1 MSLRERERAA
11 ARVCFDAV
19 PSDED
24 LALLG
29 SVERWRD
36 YRSMVRARLTRVVGA
51 AMPRLVAALGTERFE
66 HACTEW
72 LAAAPPTERYFRHV
86 PEGFLA
92 QQQSAFDADTK
103 SPWLG
108 ELARFEL
115 MAWRILHVDDRD
127 VPPVGPLSFERPIVM
142 NPALE
147 MIDLRYDVQPHA
159 DPHRDAYEKKPL
171 HLLMYRSAEFKA
183 ITLLLNPL
191 ARDLV
196 VAWTDPANADQ
207 TLAALTQEVAKRRD
221 TRTGPKFIES
231 LATLLEDY
239 LGRGI
244 VLGSRS
250 DSVPSP

>member
-1 MSLRERERAA
+1 MRGSL
-11 ARVCFDAV
+11 
-19 PSDED
+19 
-24 LALLG
+24 G
-29 SVERWRD
+29 RWRA
-36 YRSMVRARLTRVVGA
+36 YVRMVSARLTRVVGA
-51 AMPRLVAALGTERFE
+51 AMPRVVAAGGTERVE
-66 HACTEW
+66 DACTEW

-92 QQQSAFDADTK
+92 QHQSAFDADAK
-103 SPWLG
+103 APWLG

-127 VPPVGPLSFERPIVM
+127 VPPVGPLSFEQPIVM

-159 DPHRDAYEKKPL
+159 EPNREVYEEKSL

-196 VAWTDPANADQ
+196 AAWTDPAHADL

-250 DSVPSP
+250 DPDPSP